1 MIVDAENR
9 VRLLQSCKGG
19 RALLLGRQVHLALLK
34 SGLVSSLYWGNC
46 LLQMYGRCGDD
57 DHTDAHRLFE
67 EMPLRNCFSWN
78 SLIDANLKSG
88 RTEVSVDLFDRMP
101 QKNSFSWNS
110 VIAGLT
116 KNGDMTIARRV
127 FEEMPIKEAVACN
140 CMMHGYVRSGC
151 PREALRLY
159 KLLNTKVDSSSPWK
173 DSYVLATALCACA
186 HQLAYNSGRQI
197 HAHILVG
204 KVEFDSALGSALVD
218 MYGKCGDL
226 DHALSALKAMPE
238 PDEFSLSSLLLGY
251 ADQGRLADA
260 RRLFFHMSDNP
271 SVILWNSLLTA
282 YVSNGRGVE
291 ALELF
296 RMMVRDGVA
305 GDSSSLTTVLSAC
318 ASLGNI
324 QGGRLIHSRAFRAG
338 HLEDVAVGT
347 ALVDLYSKNGSFD
360 DACRVFDEVKQH
372 DTILLNSMITAYS
385 NCGRVQEARKLFD
398 TMPSRSLI
406 SWNSMLVG
414 YSKNGFA
421 ADSLELFSEMH
432 SRGLKPDR
440 VTFASAV
447 SACASL
453 SSLRFGE
460 QVFALATTLGLQSD
474 EIISTSLVDL
484 YCKCG
489 NVREGRILF
498 ESIAKSDEALWN
510 SMLMGYAANGC
521 GSEVLKLFESMREA
535 NACPNEVTFVA
546 VLSGCCHCGLV
557 DEGRRLFHAMQKDF
571 KIVPTSEHYSC
582 VVDLLVRAGRLGE
595 ALEFIDAMP
604 FEADASMWTSLLRGC
619 QAQNDDSLGAK
630 VAERLMAL
638 DPRQPGVYVQLSTI
652 FAGRGMWESSVHV
665 RRQLQKRQINKNPG
679 CSWLDY

>member
-1 MIVDAENR
+1 MIVDAENC
-9 VRLLQSCKGG
+9 VRLLQTCKGG
-19 RALLLGRQVHLALLK
+19 RALQLGRQLHLALLK
-34 SGLVSSLYWGNC
+34 SGLVSSLYCSNC
-46 LLQMYGRCGDD
+46 LLQMYTRCGGD
-57 DHTDAHRLFE
+57 DHSDAHRLFE

-78 SLIDANLKSG
+78 SLIDAYLKSG
-88 RTEVSVDLFDRMP
+88 RTELSVDLFDRMP

-116 KNGDMTIARRV
+116 KNGDMATARRV
-127 FEEMPIKEAVACN
+127 FEEMPVKEAVAWT

-159 KLLNTKVDSSSPWK
+159 KLLNTKADSSSPWK
-173 DSYVLATALCACA
+173 DSYVLATGLSACA

-226 DHALSALKAMPE
+226 DHALRVLEAMPE
-238 PDEFSLSSLLLGY
+238 SDEFSLSSLLLGY
-251 ADQGRLADA
+251 ADQGRLEDA
-260 RRLFFHMSDNP
+260 RRLFQMSDNP
-271 SVILWNSLLTA
+271 SVVLWNSLLTA

-296 RMMVRDGVA
+296 RMMLRDGVA

-318 ASLGNI
+318 ASLSNI
-324 QGGRLIHSRAFRAG
+324 QSGRLIHARAFRAG
-338 HLEDVAVGT
+338 HVDDVAVGT
-347 ALVDLYSKNGSFD
+347 ALVDLYSKNVSFD
-360 DACRVFDEVKQH
+360 DACRIFEEAKHH

-385 NCGRVQEARKLFD
+385 NCGRVQEARKLFVS
-398 TMPSRSLI
+398 MPSRTLI

-421 ADSLELFSEMH
+421 MESLELFSEMH
-432 SRGLKPDR
+432 RRGLKPDR

-460 QVFALATTLGLQSD
+460 PVFALATTLGLQSD
-474 EIISTSLVDL
+474 DIIATSLVDL

-498 ESIAKSDEALWN
+498 ESIAKSDEAPWN

-521 GSEVLKLFESMREA
+521 GSEVLNLFESMREA
-535 NACPNEVTFVA
+535 NVCPNEVTFVA

-557 DEGRRLFHAMQKDF
+557 DEGRRLFRAMQKDF

-582 VVDLLVRAGRLGE
+582 IVDLLVRAGKLGE

-619 QAQNDDSLGAK
+619 QAQNDDFLGAK

-638 DPRQPGVYVQLSTI
+638 DPQQPGVYVQLSTI
-652 FAGRGMWESSVHV
+652 FAGRGMWESSLQV
-665 RRQLQKRQINKNPG
+665 RRQLQKRRINKDPG

>member
-159 KLLNTKVDSSSPWK
+159 K

-238 PDEFSLSSLLLGY
+238 PDEFSLSSLLG
-251 ADQGRLADA
+251 
-260 RRLFFHMSDNP
+260 RLFFHMSDNP

-360 DACRVFDEVKQH
+360 DACRVFDEVKHH

-440 VTFASAV
+440 VAFASAV
-447 SACASL
+447 SAC
-453 SSLRFGE
+453 LRS
-460 QVFALATTLGLQSD
+460 ATTLGLQSD

-595 ALEFIDAMP
+595 AWSSSTRCPSRPMP
-604 FEADASMWTSLLRGC
+604 VCCRE
-619 QAQNDDSLGAK
+619 
-630 VAERLMAL
+630 LMAL